1 MFSVLCSL
9 ACIPEFVRLGR
20 VIVWSGRSEACS
32 CIILSLVSVA
42 CQDDWIACRMKNS
55 AKLAN
60 CWPNVG
66 QMSAKFRNCLVMKFD
81 KATYF
86 FSFQLRFTLQK
97 DVLLSMC
104 KHSDLATARSTW
116 LVVGGEDRILCRES
130 LFFQVHLLFRW
141 DDDEKLGMPGCKYTE

>member
-55 AKLAN
+55 AKLQLQLFTQTN
-60 CWPNVG
+60 ESSRHSTQYRCHFRRDISDVVG
-66 QMSAKFRNCLVMKFD
+66 
-81 KATYF
+81 
-86 FSFQLRFTLQK
+86 
-97 DVLLSMC
+97 
-104 KHSDLATARSTW
+104 HSSARSTTSSPPPPF
-116 LVVGGEDRILCRES
+116 IF
-130 LFFQVHLLFRW
+130 LFHFLLFSFFLIGVRVAFSHS
-141 DDDEKLGMPGCKYTE
+141 LVRSTRVC